1 MSISIT
7 REDRGMSAAKEDFK
21 RVYNIRKINGK
32 HKTLVLKLCNLK
44 TYCNS
49 IYLPCSSVED
59 ELVWDHSKDGQF
71 SVKSAYW
78 LKFYGKFGTGT
89 SNVQGHFSM
98 WGIKCGVWVFLR
110 NLNCLLEGRS
120 LDFVCQRYIAQVEN
134 RGTPVLFSEWLT
146 GWLKS
151 APNEEVV
158 RGFCVIAFGY
168 LVCTE

>member
-1 MSISIT
+1 MVSYLWLLFRILCLFQIS
-7 REDRGMSAAKEDFK
+7 
-21 RVYNIRKINGK
+21 KISFYGNLWMTLFIVCLPKWTKMIG
-32 HKTLVLKLCNLK
+32 HKTAPLTN
-44 TYCNS
+44 
-49 IYLPCSSVED
+49 SVED